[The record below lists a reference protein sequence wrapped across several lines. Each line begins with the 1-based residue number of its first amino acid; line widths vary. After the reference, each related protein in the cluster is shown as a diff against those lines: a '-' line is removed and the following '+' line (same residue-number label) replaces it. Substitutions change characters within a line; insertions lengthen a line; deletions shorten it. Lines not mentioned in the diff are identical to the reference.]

1 MNITDKQMLAGVAD
15 VQEGCRERLCNE
27 CTLYTAGLSC
37 GVARSNPVCWTVP
50 ALTADPKPAEP
61 DEPYLCKLFG
71 VGVGERFDVL
81 RADGSGQLENVWVAE
96 NGVFYVV
103 SAENEACSDMV
114 ETWAFADLIEIAAK
128 HPALIRRK
136 PKVVLSEDD
145 KVIVRRLLQN
155 GLTWAAVNVS
165 ATKNVTL
172 FSDKPS
178 VDKGIFRDRRVGFAG
193 KPFPTML
200 LPWATHEGSPYY
212 LPDLVEG
219 G

>member
-1 MNITDKQMLAGVAD
+1 MFFVNITDKQMLASVAD

-27 CTLYTAGLSC
+27 CTLYTVGLSC

-50 ALTADPKPAEP
+50 AL
-61 DEPYLCKLFG
+61 
-71 VGVGERFDVL
+71 
-81 RADGSGQLENVWVAE
+81 
-96 NGVFYVV
+96 
-103 SAENEACSDMV
+103 
-114 ETWAFADLIEIAAK
+114 
-128 HPALIRRK
+128 
-136 PKVVLSEDD
+136 KVVLTEDD

-155 GLTWAAVNVS
+155 GLTWAAMNVS

-178 VDKGIFRDRRVGFAG
+178 VDQGFFRDLRVGFSG
-193 KPFPTML
+193 KLFPKML
-200 LPWATHEGSPYY
+200 LPWATHEGSPYC

>member
-1 MNITDKQMLAGVAD
+1 MNITDKQILAGVAD
-15 VQEGCRERLCNE
+15 IQEGCRERMCHE

-37 GVARSNPVCWTVP
+37 GVARSNPVGWTVP

-81 RADGSGQLENVWVAE
+81 REDGTVWLKSVWIAT
-96 NGVFYVV
+96 NGAIYVV
-103 SAENEACSDMV
+103 STENEACSDMV
-114 ETWAFADLIEIAAK
+114 ETWAFADLIEIADK
-128 HPALIRRK
+128 HPDRIRRK
-136 PKVVLSEDD
+136 PRVVLTEDN

-155 GLTWAAVNVS
+155 GLTWAAMNVS
-165 ATKNVTL
+165 VTKNVNL
-172 FSDKPS
+172 FENEPS
-178 VDKGIFRDRRVGFAG
+178 VDKGIFRNQHIGGIKRALS
-193 KPFPTML
+193 TIM